1 VFFNKGTTERIF
13 ESRDFL
19 YDLFVNDAQLKASLG
34 DSQKHLL
41 KLNATDKSRF
51 EVFFKKIKYYKLC
64 LQLIYDSIKSN
75 FILI

>member
-1 VFFNKGTTERIF
+1 M
-13 ESRDFL
+13 
-19 YDLFVNDAQLKASLG
+19 NDAQLKASLG

-41 KLNATDKSRF
+41 KVNATDKSRF

-64 LQLIYDSIKSN
+64 LQLIYDSIKSS